1 MMLNTVH
8 KIKFERLLL
17 LGIMIMM
24 LFMVSHISLAIENS
38 MPNFSDKEKAI
49 IQSLASKPQAIPRDP
64 TNQVSGNKKAIAF
77 GQRLFFDKRLSGDG
91 QLSCA
96 SCHDPKQGFA
106 KHEKISDPRDSK
118 QVKRHVP
125 HLWGMAY
132 NRWYFWDGRADSLW
146 SQALF
151 PLEDVAE
158 MANNRVHLVKIILD
172 NKDLKQSYEEIFGE
186 MPQSL
191 KKADLTVAAK
201 PYPKQPDH
209 PEHQAWLGL
218 SEEEKSDV
226 NQVFSNLGKALASFE
241 ETLLAQ
247 HTAFDK
253 FAQQLKNNSLHD
265 EAGTAAISPLAAQG
279 LKLFMGKAACINCHF
294 GENFSDSEFHHSFLE
309 RIDLKHDLGRY
320 TAIKSLLNNTFNA
333 NSAFNDVDEN
343 DQAYR
348 NKLDYIYQNI
358 EFRGQFK
365 TPSLRNIAL
374 TYPYMHTGEFA
385 DLVEVINYYNRI
397 SDRMGETDHQ
407 EVLLKSLLLSEQ
419 EKKALVTF
427 LNTLT
432 DESVINDIVGGK

>member
-1 MMLNTVH
+1 MLNTVH

-17 LGIMIMM
+17 LGMMIMT
-24 LFMVSHISLAIENS
+24 LFMVSHISFAIENS

-49 IQSLASKPQAIPRDP
+49 IQSLASKPQAIQRDP
-64 TNQVSGNKKAIAF
+64 TNRVSGNKKAIAF

-106 KHEKISDPRDSK
+106 KHEKISDPRNSK

-158 MANNRVHLVKIILD
+158 MANNRVNLVRTILD

-201 PYPKQPDH
+201 PYPKQPNH
-209 PEHQAWLGL
+209 SEHQAWLKL

-226 NQVFSNLGKALASFE
+226 NQVFSNLGKTLASFE

-253 FAQQLKNNSLHD
+253 FAQQLKNNHLHKGS
-265 EAGTAAISPLAAQG
+265 GTAAISPLAAQG

-309 RIDLKHDLGRY
+309 KIDLKHDLGRY
-320 TAIKSLLNNTFNA
+320 TAIKPLLNHEFNA

-343 DQAYR
+343 DRAYR
-348 NKLDYIYQNI
+348 NKLDYLYQNI

-385 DLVEVINYYNRI
+385 DLAEVIDYYNTI
-397 SDRMGETDHQ
+397 SDRMDETDHQ
-407 EVLLKSLLLSEQ
+407 EVLLKSLFLSEQ
-419 EKKALVTF
+419 EKKALVAF